1 LALSTKILIMAKEEE
16 QATTLLEKKLLS
28 APNTENLEVDLFLDA
43 IYQQYGY
50 DFRHYA
56 RSSLLRR
63 INNCLEREKKQYISE
78 LIPCII
84 HDAFFFDRFLQ
95 DMSITVTSMFRDPD
109 MFKMLR
115 EKIVPKL
122 STYPSINIWH
132 VGCATGE
139 EVYSTAIIL
148 SEAGLLERCR
158 IYATDY
164 NNNSLK
170 VAENATYPIADI
182 PQFSK
187 NYQDAGGLFSFADYY
202 HANAK
207 SVKFSEELR
216 NKITFAHHNLMKDGV
231 FAEMHVIL
239 CRNVLIYF
247 DQTLQNQ
254 VLTTLSNSL
263 THRGFLMLGDKESL
277 GFSAVTELF
286 DTPFAKTRIYR
297 KKLLS

>member
-1 LALSTKILIMAKEEE
+1 MTVKEPSKAILSEL
-16 QATTLLEKKLLS
+16 KLLS
-28 APNTENLEVDLFLDA
+28 QENTTALEVDMFLDA
-43 IYQQYGY
+43 IYKQYGY

-63 INNCLEREKKQYISE
+63 IDHCLEREKKRYISE
-78 LIPCII
+78 LIPCVI
-84 HDAFFFDRFLQ
+84 HDRFFFDRFLQ
-95 DMSITVTSMFRDPD
+95 DMSITVTSMFRDPH

-115 EKIVPKL
+115 EKIIPKL

-148 SEAGLLERCR
+148 DEAGLLNRSR

-164 NNNSLK
+164 NNNSLT
-170 VAENATYPIADI
+170 VAESATYPIAGI
-182 PQFSK
+182 RQFSK
-187 NYQDAGGLFSFADYY
+187 NYQDSGGLSSFADYY
-202 HANAK
+202 HAGAD
-207 SVKFSEELR
+207 SVVFSNKLR

-231 FAEMHVIL
+231 FAEMHLIL

-254 VLTTLSNSL
+254 VLTTLADSL
-263 THRGFLMLGDKESL
+263 VHRGFLMLGDKESL
-277 GFSAVTELF
+277 DFSSVAQLF
-286 DTPFAKTRIYR
+286 DKPFNKQRIYR
-297 KKLLS
+297 KKLLT

>member
-1 LALSTKILIMAKEEE
+1 MTVKDPQQPLLSEL
-16 QATTLLEKKLLS
+16 KLLS
-28 APNTENLEVDLFLDA
+28 QESTTGLEVDMFLEA
-43 IYQQYGY
+43 IYKQYGY

-63 INNCLEREKKQYISE
+63 IDNCLEREKKRYISE
-78 LIPCII
+78 LIPCVI
-84 HDAFFFDRFLQ
+84 HDRFFFDRFLQ
-95 DMSITVTSMFRDPD
+95 DMSITVTSMFRDPQ

-115 EKIVPKL
+115 EKIIPKL

-148 SEAGLLERCR
+148 DEAGLLNRSR

-170 VAENATYPIADI
+170 VAESATYPIAGI
-182 PQFSK
+182 RQFSK
-187 NYQDAGGLFSFADYY
+187 NYQDSGGLSSFADYY
-202 HANAK
+202 HAGAD
-207 SVKFSEELR
+207 SVVFSKKLR

-231 FAEMHVIL
+231 FAEMHLIL

-247 DQTLQNQ
+247 DQTLQDQ
-254 VLTTLSNSL
+254 VLATLAESL
-263 THRGFLMLGDKESL
+263 IHRGFLMLGDKESL
-277 GFSAVTELF
+277 DFSCAAQLF
-286 DTPFAKTRIYR
+286 DKPFNKQRIYR
-297 KKLLS
+297 KKLLT